1 MLLQQ
6 LTCPILLCLLLLQSN
21 LASFNAQQKLKQATY
36 TFIVSQL
43 LTKNEK
49 EKIDSIFR
57 AMDVD
62 SDGKLSRKEIQKGY
76 KEHFGKQISDEEL
89 ETIFSRVDSDQ
100 SGEIDYSEFVMATM
114 NERNLASQKRLE
126 TAFQAFD
133 KDGNGQISPAEVK
146 MILGGGA
153 IDDRQVEKIIAQVD
167 KDGDGEVSF
176 SEFCDMMSQNLI

>member
-1 MLLQQ
+1 M
-6 LTCPILLCLLLLQSN
+6 
-21 LASFNAQQKLKQATY
+21 
-36 TFIVSQL
+36 SQL

-62 SDGKLSRKEIQKGY
+62 CDGKLSRVEIKKGY
-76 KEHFGKQISDEEL
+76 KEHFGKSISDDEL

-114 NERNLASQKRLE
+114 EQRNLASQQRLE
-126 TAFQAFD
+126 SAFKAFD
-133 KDGNGQISPAEVK
+133 KDGNGQISPAEVR
-146 MILGGGA
+146 MLLGGA
-153 IDDRQVEKIIAQVD
+153 VDDKTVEKIIAQVD

-176 SEFCDMMSQNLI
+176 SEFCEMMVCSVS